1 MTLQNQLDALAQKFV
16 GELLSALQTVS
27 LGDLQG
33 TAGATAA
40 IVRSVSARPPPIPP
54 RVRGWDRPA
63 PSPATTS
70 TGRLKRRTLEEV
82 QAVVRQLVTLLG
94 KHPAGLRAEQIRT
107 LMSLDVRE
115 VPRILKEAVGGK
127 SVKILSGR
135 KRSTLYGLRSAAG
148 KPARKPTGR
157 AAGKPGVVKK
167 KSAKRAA
174 PKISVKKASAK
185 RAAKRTTKRPA
196 KKSAPKRTKA
206 AKGKKPTSKKS
217 APKRSPK
224 KLVKAAAPSPPTPA
238 PVPAAAE

>member
-1 MTLQNQLDALAQKFV
+1 MTLHAHLQSLASQFV
-16 GELLSALQTVS
+16 SEILSALQTATLS
-27 LGDLQG
+27 ELQG
-33 TAGATAA
+33 TGIRVA
-40 IVRSVSARPPPIPP
+40 PPTLP
-54 RVRGWDRPA
+54 RVHGDRPA

-82 QAVVRQLVTLLG
+82 QAVVGQLVTLLG

-127 SVKILSGR
+127 GVKILSGR

-148 KPARKPTGR
+148 KPAGKPAGKL
-157 AAGKPGVVKK
+157 AGKPARKLARKPGVAKK
-167 KSAKRAA
+167 KSAKRVVS
-174 PKISVKKASAK
+174 KIPVKKASVK
-185 RAAKRTTKRPA
+185 KAAKRTTKRPA
-196 KKSAPKRTKA
+196 KKSGPKRTKA

-224 KLVKAAAPSPPTPA
+224 RLAKVAAPPPPMSA
-238 PVPAAAE
+238 AIPAAAE